1 MKHKK
6 IICKYINTNKK
17 LNYMTLI
24 NILLKKTKTKKM
36 KYRVKNQN
44 KRKTKK

>member
-1 MKHKK
+1 MKHKQ

-17 LNYMTLI
+17 LSYMTLI

-36 KYRVKNQN
+36 KHRVKN